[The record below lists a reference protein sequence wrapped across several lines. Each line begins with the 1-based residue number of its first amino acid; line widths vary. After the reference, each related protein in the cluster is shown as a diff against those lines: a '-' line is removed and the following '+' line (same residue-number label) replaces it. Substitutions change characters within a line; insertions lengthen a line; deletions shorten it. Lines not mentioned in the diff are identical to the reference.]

1 MVITTLFAFFF
12 FFSRVTEILKYRE
25 IIWWRDAASRW
36 ASWLT
41 SRMSQFRLVSPTWP
55 IKMHTITKQQ
65 VARVIWFWYI
75 RIAISF
81 LFFYTGVT
89 SNAGH
94 DYFYWFSLSNLD
106 LFNFIYLKIFITTSI
121 FLGQNHRF
129 LKFTRHH
136 IK

>member
-1 MVITTLFAFFF
+1 MVKKVFPLPTWFILWKLWNTDHINQNPPSPPSTLFAFFF

-94 DYFYWFSLSNLD
+94 DYFYWFSLTNLD
-106 LFNFIYLKIFITTSI
+106 L
-121 FLGQNHRF
+121 
-129 LKFTRHH
+129 
-136 IK
+136 

>member
-1 MVITTLFAFFF
+1 MVKKVFPLPTWFILWKLWNTDHINQNNVVITTLFAFFF

-94 DYFYWFSLSNLD
+94 DYFYWFSLTNLD
-106 LFNFIYLKIFITTSI
+106 L
-121 FLGQNHRF
+121 
-129 LKFTRHH
+129 
-136 IK
+136 